1 MNFEIQYCCPFAE
14 TQQTF
19 ANMQKCTTNHFL
31 HFGTNALKFCKYA
44 KLHLNTFLHFGKN
57 AENFGKYAKMH
68 QNSFLHFGQNAENF
82 GKYAKINQK
91 LKKIHFCICAKM
103 QKTCAN
109 MHKST
114 KNLTFFTFCI
124 SAEMRPTG
132 Y

>member
-1 MNFEIQYCCPFAE
+1 MNFEIQYFCPFAE

-57 AENFGKYAKMH
+57 AENFGKYAK
-68 QNSFLHFGQNAENF
+68 
-82 GKYAKINQK
+82 INQK

-109 MHKST
+109 LHKST
-114 KNLTFFTFCI
+114 KNLTFFTLCI